1 MNNTIQ
7 DETFGEITFDGLNW
21 IRTEPVTMTIAGKTF
36 ELRTEI
42 ESPDLV
48 YDWARL
54 GKLKQET
61 IDKIFNP
68 ELGGIHHVLSKLEKT
83 REHFSRAF
91 LEGREMTQ
99 KSLEE
104 VALRKLSE
112 MAENEDRLSEIQLVL
127 ALVFNDRIE
136 IKFNCNWY
144 EQGTGYFV
152 IPVNGD
158 ISMKPADM
166 NMERL
171 KKGLVN
177 LGFVIKE
184 CRYQWF
190 YVYSAEIPSKEQVR
204 GMLELFTGY
213 ENMFFWNYYH
223 KGGVEPGSYIDVE
236 VVDGKPYICEGTH
249 GCGGSNKNVDMDVLV
264 EFIIRNWDKDSDWG
278 AYDHQVAI
286 RPTKPEYIL
295 DELQRRKFGTFYP
308 DYSAT
313 PT

>member
-68 ELGGIHHVLSKLEKT
+68 ELGGIHYVLSKLEKT
-83 REHFSRAF
+83 GDHFSRAF

-144 EQGTGYFV
+144 EQGIGYFV

-190 YVYSAEIPSKEQVR
+190 YVYSADIPSKSRSAECWSCLQ
-204 GMLELFTGY
+204 GMKTCFSGIIITRVVWNRVLISMSKSLTGSRIFVKVPMAAAAATRMLIW
-213 ENMFFWNYYH
+213 MFLLNSSSATGIRIPTGEH
-223 KGGVEPGSYIDVE
+223 
-236 VVDGKPYICEGTH
+236 T
-249 GCGGSNKNVDMDVLV
+249 
-264 EFIIRNWDKDSDWG
+264 IIRW
-278 AYDHQVAI
+278 
-286 RPTKPEYIL
+286 P
-295 DELQRRKFGTFYP
+295 
-308 DYSAT
+308 
-313 PT
+313 